1 MITVLPMPDSARP
14 TVAITGAGGALGQAL
29 LRQWHRRGARL
40 IALTSRPG
48 GLEVCAEADPEEGSM
63 ALRQVCWRTG
73 GESDLAPLLREVDV
87 LVINHGVNVH
97 GRHDAEA
104 VRASLEVNAL
114 SGLRLLEL
122 FAEQV
127 RQRRADPAT
136 AGRPL
141 PEVWVNTSEAE
152 VQPAL
157 SPAYEISKR
166 LLGQLVSLRAL
177 ELAGTVRIRR
187 LVLGP
192 FRSSL
197 NPIGVMGADWVAA
210 QILRQAGWGWN
221 LIIVTINP
229 LTYVTMP
236 LTALGRW
243 LYFRV
248 LSERSGGVAPGE
260 RIRSRAR

>member
-1 MITVLPMPDSARP
+1 
-14 TVAITGAGGALGQAL
+14 VAVTGASGALGQAL

-40 IALTSRPG
+40 IALTTREGALDICRQAEPEG
-48 GLEVCAEADPEEGSM
+48 GVLAP
-63 ALRQVCWRTG
+63 RQVCWRAG
-73 GESDLAPLLREVDV
+73 GEADLAPLLEEVDV
-87 LVINHGVNVH
+87 LVINHGLNVH

-104 VRASLEVNAL
+104 VSSSLEVNAL

-122 FAEQV
+122 YADLA
-127 RQRRADPAT
+127 RRRRADPAF

-187 LVLGP
+187 MVLGP
-192 FRSSL
+192 FRSNL
-197 NPIGVMGADWVAA
+197 NPVGVMDADWVAA

-229 LTYVTMP
+229 ITYVTMP
-236 LTALGRW
+236 LAVLARW
-243 LYFRV
+243 LYFR
-248 LSERSGGVAPGE
+248 LFTAGA
-260 RIRSRAR
+260 A

>member
-1 MITVLPMPDSARP
+1 MTDSVRP

-40 IALTSRPG
+40 IALTSREG
-48 GLEVCAEADPEEGSM
+48 GLEVCAGVDPAGGGEGM
-63 ALRQVCWRTG
+63 RQVCWRAG
-73 GESDLAPLLREVDV
+73 GEADLAPLLEEVDV
-87 LVINHGVNVH
+87 LVINHGLNVR

-122 FAEQV
+122 YADLV
-127 RQRRADPAT
+127 RRRRDDPAF

-166 LLGQLVSLRAL
+166 LLGQLLSLRAL
-177 ELAGTVRIRR
+177 ELADRVRIRR

-192 FRSSL
+192 FRSNL
-197 NPIGVMGADWVAA
+197 NPIGVMDADWVAA

-229 LTYVTMP
+229 LTYLTMP

-243 LYFRV
+243 LYFR
-248 LSERSGGVAPGE
+248 LFA
-260 RIRSRAR
+260 ARPAENAAGPPR

>member
-1 MITVLPMPDSARP
+1 MTDTARP
-14 TVAITGAGGALGQAL
+14 TVAITGASGALGQAL
-29 LRQWHRRGARL
+29 LRQWQRRGARL
-40 IALTSRPG
+40 IALTSREG
-48 GLEVCAEADPEEGSM
+48 GLDVCAAADPAAGDV
-63 ALRQVCWRTG
+63 ALRQVCWRAG
-73 GESDLAPLLREVDV
+73 GESDLAPLLQEVDV
-87 LVINHGVNVH
+87 LVINHGLNVR

-104 VRASLEVNAL
+104 VSASLEVNAL

-122 FAEQV
+122 YADLV
-127 RQRRADPAT
+127 RRRRQDPAF

-177 ELAGTVRIRR
+177 ELASTVRIRR

-192 FRSSL
+192 FRSNL
-197 NPIGVMGADWVAA
+197 NPIGVMDADWVAA

-229 LTYVTMP
+229 LTYFTMP

-248 LSERSGGVAPGE
+248 LAPRSAGDAAGPP
-260 RIRSRAR
+260 R